1 MPVAATEI
9 ERLILEAFPG
19 ARVEIE
25 DLAGDGNHYA
35 AKVVAEEFRGLNR
48 VQQQRM
54 VNQAL
59 ASILDGNNA
68 PLHALALQTSAPE

>member
-1 MPVAATEI
+1 MPVSATEI
-9 ERLILEAFPG
+9 ERLIRDALPDAK
-19 ARVEIE
+19 VEVQN
-25 DLAGDGNHYA
+25 LAGDDIHFTA
-35 AKVVAEEFRGLNR
+35 TVVAEEFRGKNR

-59 ASILDGNNA
+59 KSILEGADA

>member
-1 MPVAATEI
+1 MPVAPSEI
-9 ERLILEAFPG
+9 ERLIRDAFPG
-19 ARVEIE
+19 AQVEVR

-35 AKVVAEEFRGLNR
+35 ATVIAEEFRGKNR

-59 ASILDGNNA
+59 ASILEGPDA
-68 PLHALALQTSAPE
+68 PLHALALQTSAPD

>member
-1 MPVAATEI
+1 MPVQPGEI
-9 ERLILEAFPG
+9 ERLIKAAFPT
-19 ARVEIE
+19 AVVEIE

-35 AKVVAEEFRGLNR
+35 AKVVAEEFRGKNR

-54 VNQAL
+54 VNKAL
-59 ASILDGNNA
+59 ADILDGADA